1 MARRFLR
8 EQNIT
13 LGLSLVLFVFMFLP
27 TFLILVAVILFFG
40 LAWPRLRGSNA
51 LDREQGVK
59 DQQPE
64 TKQVSHGVW
73 LYIER
78 YYGVFGD
85 IYDNNL
91 FLLRIDALKQY

>member
-51 LDREQGVK
+51 LDREQGV
-59 DQQPE
+59 
-64 TKQVSHGVW
+64 SHGVW

-91 FLLRIDALKQY
+91 FLLRIDGLKQY

>member
-1 MARRFLR
+1 MLESAIEIMARRFLR

-27 TFLILVAVILFFG
+27 TFLILVAVILFFV

-59 DQQPE
+59 DRQPGA
-64 TKQVSHGVW
+64 KQVS
-73 LYIER
+73 
-78 YYGVFGD
+78 
-85 IYDNNL
+85 
-91 FLLRIDALKQY
+91 